1 MVMERL
7 ACGAT
12 VVWTRALVLL
22 AVFGSEVAELTEAEL
37 EIWPPCAGAVTLM
50 TMLGAVATARL
61 VRVQVTVAVPLQAQP
76 LPLALTSVTP
86 GGRESLT
93 LTADAA
99 FGPTL
104 LTLRV

>member
-1 MVMERL
+1 
-7 ACGAT
+7 
-12 VVWTRALVLL
+12 
-22 AVFGSEVAELTEAEL
+22 
-37 EIWPPCAGAVTLM
+37 M

-93 LTADAA
+93 LTAEAA
-99 FGPTL
+99 LGPPL
-104 LTLRV
+104 LTLKV